1 MLAYGK
7 KYSFENKELK
17 KAYRLRNKERF
28 REWHKAYYQRN
39 KQRLKERRY
48 HQQELRVGAETFVNK
63 GEIPVAAVVSKPLMS
78 NHTAATLNKKE
89 MG

>member
-28 REWHKAYYQRN
+28 REWHRAYYQRN

-48 HQQELRVGAETFVNK
+48 HQQELRVGAEASLIQ
-63 GEIPVAAVVSKPLMS
+63 GEIPVAAVASQPL
-78 NHTAATLNKKE
+78 NIAPQRRKINYE
-89 MG
+89 ME